1 FEARTPKGEAIMSD
15 MDGVVD
21 IYWEG
26 DVRKLK
32 IRDARVVTRTIEVP
46 PNYELVVEDGER
58 VQPDTVIARDGADE
72 EIVAGMDG
80 HCLWEETDGRR
91 VAIIRREDVEEVE
104 YEVPASAR
112 LRVVQGQ
119 KVKAGEQLTEGVK
132 NPKELLRIL
141 GREEAQMY
149 LLQEVQKVY
158 RTQGV
163 NINDKH
169 IEIIIRQM
177 TRRVQVQKSGDT
189 EFLPGELVDRFRF
202 EEVNREVVERGG
214 TPAVARPVLLGIT
227 KAALNTESFLAAAS
241 FQETTRVLTE
251 AAVRG
256 ARDELRGLKENVIL
270 GRLIPAGTGFRYRE
284 KKREALE
291 REAAA
296 WAAEAA
302 LSLGSPSTASEGEAE
317 PSPAGPGI

>member
-1 FEARTPKGEAIMSD
+1 
-15 MDGVVD
+15 
-21 IYWEG
+21 
-26 DVRKLK
+26 
-32 IRDARVVTRTIEVP
+32 
-46 PNYELVVEDGER
+46 
-58 VQPDTVIARDGADE
+58 
-72 EIVAGMDG
+72 
-80 HCLWEETDGRR
+80 
-91 VAIIRREDVEEVE
+91 
-104 YEVPASAR
+104 EVPASAR

-119 KVKAGEQLTEGVK
+119 RVAGDQLTDGVK

-149 LLQEVQKVY
+149 LLQEVQRVY

-177 TRRVQVQKSGDT
+177 TRRVQVQKPGDT
-189 EFLPGELVDRFRF
+189 DFLVGELVDRFRF
-202 EEVNREVVERGG
+202 EEVNREVIERGG

-227 KAALNTESFLAAAS
+227 RAALNTESFLAAAS

-251 AAVRG
+251 AAVKG
-256 ARDELRGLKENVIL
+256 AKDELRGLKENVIL

-284 KKREALE
+284 KKKEALE

-296 WAAEAA
+296 WAAQSLA
-302 LSLGSPSTASEGEAE
+302 LKGPAPALGEVGLSPDEDE
-317 PSPAGPGI
+317 I